1 METQILAPIAGKD
14 YPETWN
20 DFLDWFATEEAC
32 LAYLE
37 SLRWAHG
44 FICPRCGSVDKA
56 YRASRTRLMCRSC
69 QHQSSV
75 TAGTIFDK
83 TRTPLRVWLA
93 AAWYLTNQKQGVS
106 ALGLQRVLGLGSYQT
121 AWTMLHRFRRAM
133 VRPGREQLKGLVEVD
148 ETYLAITDRQEPI
161 SPVGRKS
168 GTRKVLVAMAVEI
181 LQPKGFGRIR
191 LRHIPKDSAPY
202 VIPFVQEAIEPGTQ
216 VRTDGSAAYR
226 SLNEL
231 GYAHQRTVML
241 GSQVPA
247 HVSMAGVHRVA
258 ALVQR
263 WILGTHHG
271 SVQPAHLDAYLDE
284 FVFRFN
290 RRTSGSRG
298 MLFYRLLQQ
307 AVATAPVT
315 YGDVVRKPLIWGLA
329 IEYWLFIQHLITT
342 GAKWIP
348 LTNIQHPFR
357 PAKPQRD
364 RPFGRPEMPA
374 KAD

>member
-1 METQILAPIAGKD
+1 MDIQIVAPIPGRD
-14 YPETWN
+14 YPQNWN
-20 DFLDWFATEEAC
+20 DFLDWFATEESC

-37 SLRWAHG
+37 RLRWPSG
-44 FICPRCGSVDKA
+44 FICPRCASAGEA
-56 YRASRTRLMCRSC
+56 YRASRIRLMCRAC

-133 VRPGREQLKGLVEVD
+133 VRPDRARLKGLVEVD

-168 GTRKVLVAMAVEI
+168 STTKVLVVMAVEI
-181 LQPKGFGRIR
+181 LHPKGFGRIR
-191 LRHIPKDSAPY
+191 LRRILRDSAPY
-202 VIPFVQEAIEPGTQ
+202 VVPFVQEVIEPAAR

-226 SLNEL
+226 SLGEL
-231 GYAHQRTVML
+231 GYDHQRTVML
-241 GSQVPA
+241 GSDVPA

-258 ALVQR
+258 SLVQR

-271 SVQPAHLDAYLDE
+271 SVQPEHLDAYLDE

-290 RRTSGSRG
+290 RRTSNSRG

-315 YGDVVRKPLIWGLA
+315 YQDVVRKA
-329 IEYWLFIQHLITT
+329 
-342 GAKWIP
+342 
-348 LTNIQHPFR
+348 
-357 PAKPQRD
+357 
-364 RPFGRPEMPA
+364 
-374 KAD
+374 